1 MNRLIIY
8 YLVLLSFFYSQDKN
22 FDISNILVSGNI
34 EMSEQDII
42 NFSWLSPNSSV
53 NAIDIN
59 NAINRLW
66 LLNRFENIQID
77 IDQDYNMVNL
87 IINVEFFLFRFVLNY
102 FNNFRLR

>member
-42 NFSWLSPNSSV
+42 NFSGLSPNSSV

-77 IDQDYNMVNL
+77 IDQYYNMVNL
-87 IINVEFFLFRFVLNY
+87 IINL
-102 FNNFRLR
+102 